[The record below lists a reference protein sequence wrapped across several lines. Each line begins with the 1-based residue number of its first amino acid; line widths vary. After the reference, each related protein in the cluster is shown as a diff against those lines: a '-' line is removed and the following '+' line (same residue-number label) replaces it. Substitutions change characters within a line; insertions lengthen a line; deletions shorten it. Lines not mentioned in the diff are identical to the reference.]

1 MTKPPDP
8 ELEQLK
14 RTVDLTEY
22 TKRAG
27 YRPKPLDVGLGLT
40 LLEHP
45 NGDNIVIGKRRSG
58 EWIYASVPDYEPRIP
73 DESPEQARARLR
85 ASIERSKDK
94 GTVVEFVQNRAGN
107 DIPLDWIREHL
118 RDFRAMGRDFDLEA
132 AVDAS
137 GLPTRD
143 RKQPTITVDPPQRDS
158 QMPHPVGST
167 AGINPELSR
176 RRYDWTPGPSLP
188 NQSEAQQRLER
199 WQKAQA
205 AMDGGRHVA
214 PNQDRPPQPPAV
226 PRTHGP
232 TPKVSRPAD
241 RSEALPA
248 KGNSALDKCRLDW
261 APTPSDREALD
272 RALRNRSPGRGR

>member
-1 MTKPPDP
+1 MKNPPDP

-22 TKRAG
+22 AKRAG
-27 YRPKPLDVGLGLT
+27 YQPKTLDVGLRLT

-45 NGDNIVIGKRRSG
+45 NGDSIVVGQRRSG
-58 EWIYASVPDYEPRIP
+58 EWIYASVPDYEPRLP
-73 DESPEQARARLR
+73 DESLEQARARLR

-137 GLPTRD
+137 ALPIRD
-143 RKQPTITVDPPQRDS
+143 RKQPTIPIDPPQRDS
-158 QMPHPVGST
+158 QMQRPVGPSG
-167 AGINPELSR
+167 GINPELNR
-176 RRYDWTPGPSLP
+176 RRYDWTPEPSPP
-188 NQSEAQQRLER
+188 NQSDAQQRLER

-205 AMDGGRHVA
+205 TMDDRLHVHTS
-214 PNQDRPPQPPAV
+214 QDRLPHPPSVPPT
-226 PRTHGP
+226 RSP
-232 TPKVSRPAD
+232 TPKVSR
-241 RSEALPA
+241 EAGSGTSIA
-248 KGNSALDKCRLDW
+248 TGDNSALGKCRLDW
-261 APTPSDREALD
+261 TPSPSDREALD

>member
-1 MTKPPDP
+1 MKNSPDP
-8 ELEQLK
+8 ELEQFK

-22 TKRAG
+22 AKRAG
-27 YRPKPLDVGLGLT
+27 YQPKPLDVGLGLT

-45 NGDNIVIGKRRSG
+45 SGDNIVVGKRRSG
-58 EWIYASVPDYEPRIP
+58 EWIYASVPDYEPRLP

-118 RDFRAMGRDFDLEA
+118 RDFRAMGCDFDLEA

-143 RKQPTITVDPPQRDS
+143 RKQPTIPIDPPQRDS
-158 QMPHPVGST
+158 QIPQPVGPS
-167 AGINPELSR
+167 AGINPELNR
-176 RRYDWTPGPSLP
+176 RRYDWTPEPSLP
-188 NQSEAQQRLER
+188 NQSDAQQRLER

-205 AMDGGRHVA
+205 AMDDRRHVQT
-214 PNQDRPPQPPAV
+214 NQDRLPHPPAV
-226 PRTHGP
+226 PPTHSP
-232 TPKVSRPAD
+232 TPKVSR
-241 RSEALPA
+241 EAGSGTSIA
-248 KGNSALDKCRLDW
+248 TGGNSALGKCRLDW
-261 APTPSDREALD
+261 TPSPSDRQALD

>member
-1 MTKPPDP
+1 MKNPPDP

-45 NGDNIVIGKRRSG
+45 NGDKIVVGERRSG
-58 EWIYASVPDYEPRIP
+58 EWIYASVPDYERRLP
-73 DESPEQARARLR
+73 DESAEQARARLR

-94 GTVVEFVQNRAGN
+94 GTVVEFVQNRAGS
-107 DIPLDWIREHL
+107 DVSLDRIREHL

-132 AVDAS
+132 AVDAPA
-137 GLPTRD
+137 LPTRD
-143 RKQPTITVDPPQRDS
+143 RRPTIPIEPPQHESR
-158 QMPHPVGST
+158 MAHPVGPT
-167 AGINPELSR
+167 AGINPELNR
-176 RRYDWTPGPSLP
+176 RRYDWTPEPSLP
-188 NQSEAQQRLER
+188 NQSDAQQRLER

-205 AMDGGRHVA
+205 AMDDRRHVQT
-214 PNQDRPPQPPAV
+214 NQDRLPHPPAV
-226 PRTHGP
+226 PPTHSP
-232 TPKVSRPAD
+232 TPKVSR
-241 RSEALPA
+241 EAGPGTPIGTV
-248 KGNSALDKCRLDW
+248 GNSALGKCRLDW
-261 APTPSDREALD
+261 TPSPSDREALD